1 MSFLLSKYFVSV
13 CRILLLCPVIYITL
27 PLWTTTVITRSLFL
41 LAPKAEYFSSI
52 LGSGITGIGLM
63 QISWL
68 VIFPKKI
75 FRFRLSGRWH
85 CRQSV
90 WSDILFQMHRM
101 WCHIMLFVGSIG
113 VLSKERVWLLVMK
126 IFIVL
131 SLVIFACFEV
141 NILAFTAVSINLLED
156 L

>member
-1 MSFLLSKYFVSV
+1 
-13 CRILLLCPVIYITL
+13 
-27 PLWTTTVITRSLFL
+27 
-41 LAPKAEYFSSI
+41 
-52 LGSGITGIGLM
+52 
-63 QISWL
+63 
-68 VIFPKKI
+68 
-75 FRFRLSGRWH
+75 
-85 CRQSV
+85 
-90 WSDILFQMHRM
+90 
-101 WCHIMLFVGSIG
+101 MLFVGSIG